1 MDAGIREERR
11 HGRGSHELDGEGRD
25 CRRAP
30 ENYGFRVQRRQSV
43 PNGYGDGVAVF
54 TTRPDRPNEL
64 SQDISGLQPGKLY
77 ALLFCVADR
86 DDVLA
91 KDDKTRGLKSPLA
104 FSARLEGAAELE
116 NLRYETV
123 SGGKAKVGM
132 RLIRYVFRADSDK
145 ARLVFTDRK
154 DDGSAAPE
162 GFQQVL
168 NYVSFMPYYVES
180 PDEPA
185 EIAAEEPAAA
195 AETDTPAAAEP
206 EAMYAAGTQLNRMPA
221 NVDCAALARAENRPV
236 GLLYADPAEL
246 PELDGA
252 PSLPLDGGTRYE
264 VTQKSLDALAL
275 RFDDLQ
281 VFEPEG
287 YLPEEDH
294 PAYLIVVEQ

>member
-1 MDAGIREERR
+1 MMKR
-11 HGRGSHELDGEGRD
+11 
-25 CRRAP
+25 
-30 ENYGFRVQRRQSV
+30 
-43 PNGYGDGVAVF
+43 
-54 TTRPDRPNEL
+54 
-64 SQDISGLQPGKLY
+64 
-77 ALLFCVADR
+77 LFCI
-86 DDVLA
+86 L
-91 KDDKTRGLKSPLA
+91 LSLM
-104 FSARLEGAAELE
+104 LL
-116 NLRYETV
+116 L
-123 SGGKAKVGM
+123 
-132 RLIRYVFRADSDK
+132 
-145 ARLVFTDRK
+145 
-154 DDGSAAPE
+154 AAP
-162 GFQQVL
+162 FAL
-168 NYVSFMPYYVES
+168 
-180 PDEPA
+180 A
-185 EIAAEEPAAA
+185 EDAAAEPAAA

>member
-1 MDAGIREERR
+1 MQAEPRTAAPKKPRR
-11 HGRGSHELDGEGRD
+11 FSFGFGTAVAAVAAIFLLAVGS
-25 CRRAP
+25 
-30 ENYGFRVQRRQSV
+30 
-43 PNGYGDGVAVF
+43 
-54 TTRPDRPNEL
+54 
-64 SQDISGLQPGKLY
+64 GKLPQLG
-77 ALLFCVADR
+77 AGRAMLNDAAVKSAD
-86 DDVLA
+86 A
-91 KDDKTRGLKSPLA
+91 
-104 FSARLEGAAELE
+104 
-116 NLRYETV
+116 
-123 SGGKAKVGM
+123 
-132 RLIRYVFRADSDK
+132 
-145 ARLVFTDRK
+145 
-154 DDGSAAPE
+154 
-162 GFQQVL
+162 
-168 NYVSFMPYYVES
+168 
-180 PDEPA
+180 EPA
-185 EIAAEEPAAA
+185 EIAAEESAEFAAEEPAAA